1 MSSPEPLQPSAF
13 SPQELKTALKA
24 FKKRMK
30 LTCLDDQSRLG
41 VGPMSGGRPSS
52 IVAITPPDQYPDA
65 LWEELARQGKL
76 KRAGEGLYEMGKG

>member
-1 MSSPEPLQPSAF
+1 L
-13 SPQELKTALKA
+13 ALKV
-24 FKKRMK
+24 FKKRLK

-52 IVAITPPDQYPDA
+52 IVAITPPDQYPDE

-76 KRAGEGLYEMGKG
+76 KRAGSGMYELGQG